1 MMLIFVIAIISFF
14 QSVSSRTTG
23 DIQNSLT
30 STRKSISSSL
40 PFEHRSIPEDTNID
54 TKQDQDLSSTD
65 VQTMILGVAALVIFL
80 PMLVMGV
87 FYVWMLY
94 QFSCKGKKSFPDSV
108 FANLVLDYLTS
119 LDYLSGAVG
128 MADDVWSDRCR

>member
-1 MMLIFVIAIISFF
+1 MF
-14 QSVSSRTTG
+14 
-23 DIQNSLT
+23 DI
-30 STRKSISSSL
+30 SL

-65 VQTMILGVAALVIFL
+65 VQTMILGVAALVIFF

-108 FANLVLDYLTS
+108 FSNLVLDHLTS
-119 LDYLSGAVG
+119 LDYLSGVVG